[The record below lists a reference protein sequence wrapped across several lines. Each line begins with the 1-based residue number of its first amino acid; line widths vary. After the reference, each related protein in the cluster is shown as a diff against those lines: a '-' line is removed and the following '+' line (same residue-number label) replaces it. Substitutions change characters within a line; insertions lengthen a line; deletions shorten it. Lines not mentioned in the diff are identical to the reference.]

1 MHTAHFI
8 RHLIRHNPCR
18 VASAVG
24 CLFSLAVQSLAAR
37 QWAAEAPDAAAMAGL
52 EFEGALPCT
61 VKGLRAL
68 VMPLTAPGTSC
79 KGRLEQGR
87 PSLAAHLNRPPPP
100 GGACEQRG
108 TAAVARPVSAAC
120 GPLFAGEEGD
130 VFANKPAAG
139 GGSKQPKAMGMG
151 MDLAASG
158 DVEEDDMFAVGG
170 RQAAGWLAG
179 WPDRVLSRPALDH
192 CLSTQL
198 RSCCLQE
205 FNAGEDDLEELEG
218 GDDGDGAAPTAVKA
232 TPAGRRGVSNRRPAA
247 ALGHCAGVL
256 KG

>member
-179 WPDRVLSRPALDH
+179 LTGCCRDQRLITVCQLSCDRAACRSLMQGRMTWRSWRAATTATAQHPPRSKRRRQVGEGLVTAARQQPWVIAL
-192 CLSTQL
+192 
-198 RSCCLQE
+198 
-205 FNAGEDDLEELEG
+205 
-218 GDDGDGAAPTAVKA
+218 
-232 TPAGRRGVSNRRPAA
+232 VS
-247 ALGHCAGVL
+247 
-256 KG
+256 